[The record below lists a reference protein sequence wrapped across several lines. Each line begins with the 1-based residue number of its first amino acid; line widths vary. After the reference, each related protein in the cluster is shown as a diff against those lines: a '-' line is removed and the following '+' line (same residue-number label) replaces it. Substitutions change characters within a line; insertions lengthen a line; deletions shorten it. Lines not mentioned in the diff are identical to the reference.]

1 MDSPKHTLGALK
13 WTIDNYLLLITSG
26 LETENLWTWVN
37 YFDWVSPLHHY
48 NVFLTKFHFY
58 THITTHHRK
67 SFKKIRSGRSHSQ
80 SHSRS
85 VESRSRQLLGS
96 PRFFTELPP
105 VNLGPLGKCLEGP
118 GGRLPAL
125 KRSYY
130 VSLCCLPSWVEVPPQ
145 CLWERG
151 RHYCPWGSPTE
162 PPGPT
167 ASRMMRPAPSDT
179 CTCCPCDAMWALESS
194 MCHTTLSLYVRFC
207 HIGRQCTASLH
218 RSLSSNT
225 DTAFRCYCPKAALMD
240 LPRCSTAF
248 QARALPAA
256 SAQDYFLE
264 GICIGNTLLTHS
276 ISSLP
281 SGKTAWVFSEPGKA
295 ESAPASGAK
304 GAHDY
309 CPL

>member
-1 MDSPKHTLGALK
+1 M
-13 WTIDNYLLLITSG
+13 
-26 LETENLWTWVN
+26 
-37 YFDWVSPLHHY
+37 
-48 NVFLTKFHFY
+48 
-58 THITTHHRK
+58 
-67 SFKKIRSGRSHSQ
+67 
-80 SHSRS
+80 
-85 VESRSRQLLGS
+85 
-96 PRFFTELPP
+96 
-105 VNLGPLGKCLEGP
+105 
-118 GGRLPAL
+118 
-125 KRSYY
+125 
-130 VSLCCLPSWVEVPPQ
+130 SLCCLPSWVEVPPQ

-151 RHYCPWGSPTE
+151 RRYCPWGSPTE
-162 PPGPT
+162 PPGTT

-179 CTCCPCDAMWALESS
+179 CTCCPCNAMCALESS

-207 HIGRQCTASLH
+207 HMGHQSTASLH

-240 LPRCSTAF
+240 LHHCCTAF
-248 QARALPAA
+248 QQGPCLLPPLRTI
-256 SAQDYFLE
+256 FWKV
-264 GICIGNTLLTHS
+264 ICIGNTLLTHS